1 MRTYGKLRE
10 LIRNKFGT
18 IQKLAEAS
26 GIKKDTL
33 NRKLL
38 GKSQWKVCEIETLIN
53 ILEIK
58 ACEIDEYFFY

>member
-38 GKSQWKVCEIETLIN
+38 GKSQWKVSEIETLIN

-58 ACEIDEYFFY
+58 AGEIDEYFFY